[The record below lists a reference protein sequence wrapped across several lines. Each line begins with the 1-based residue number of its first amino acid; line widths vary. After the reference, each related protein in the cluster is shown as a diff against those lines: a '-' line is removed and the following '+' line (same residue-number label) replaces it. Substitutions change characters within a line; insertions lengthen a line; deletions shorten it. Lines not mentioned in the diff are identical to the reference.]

1 MTPDRPALLEAL
13 AWGNVFGGR
22 QEDFA
27 VETLG
32 HILSASEAAR
42 AALSEVVDAGG
53 KGRVRGS
60 LDPDRF
66 PPLRRAEMRPD
77 VPRRIPE
84 LQRLVDDAD
93 PAAGGATDRG
103 AARMRAAV
111 APHRTGRPRDA
122 GSDRGYA
129 MAGLLAAIAVLGVLT
144 SVALPAWRTLAQRE
158 KEAELLFRGGQ
169 YVRAIDLYQRRY
181 PGAYPTDLD
190 MLVEERFLRRLY
202 LDPMTGEPFRVLT
215 QGSAAAALGEAAGDA
230 ADDPAAGNGGG
241 RRRGGGRLL
250 DGRGRISFGGAGADR
265 GPNSSGSTGR
275 SVGRRTGA
283 ASRSTGAGRTGSSS
297 GSTGAGRDRR
307 TGSAFG
313 STGAGRGGSAFGST
327 GAGRGRRT
335 GAGRGGFGST
345 GAGRGRRTE
354 SGAGSTFS
362 RNAGGTGEELGAI
375 VGVVSRSSE
384 RSLREYNGATRYDQ
398 WLFVHA
404 AVPGAAGATAAG
416 GRIGAGRG
424 AGARPFG
431 AAGRTQRPAG
441 RAGDDA
447 GRGRGRS
454 RMRR

>member
-1 MTPDRPALLEAL
+1 MTPDRPTLLEAL

-22 QEDFA
+22 QEDSA
-27 VETLG
+27 VETPG
-32 HILSASEAAR
+32 HILSTSEAAR

-53 KGRVRGS
+53 EGRVRGS

-93 PAAGGATDRG
+93 PDASGATDRG
-103 AARMRAAV
+103 ATRMRATF
-111 APHRTGRPRDA
+111 APHRIGRPRDA

-190 MLVEERFLRRLY
+190 VLVEERFLRHLY

-241 RRRGGGRLL
+241 RGPGGGRLS
-250 DGRGRISFGGAGADR
+250 DRRGRISFGEAGADR
-265 GPNSSGSTGR
+265 GPNSSGWTGR
-275 SVGRRTGA
+275 GVGRRTGA
-283 ASRSTGAGRTGSSS
+283 ASHSTGAGRTGSSS

-327 GAGRGRRT
+327 GSGRGGRT
-335 GAGRGGFGST
+335 GAGRGGSAFGST

-354 SGAGSTFS
+354 SGAASTFS
-362 RNAGGTGEELGAI
+362 RNAGGTGEELGAV

-404 AVPGAAGATAAG
+404 PLAAAPGAAGAT
-416 GRIGAGRG
+416 
-424 AGARPFG
+424 

-441 RAGDDA
+441 RAGGGA
-447 GRGRGRS
+447 GRSQGRS